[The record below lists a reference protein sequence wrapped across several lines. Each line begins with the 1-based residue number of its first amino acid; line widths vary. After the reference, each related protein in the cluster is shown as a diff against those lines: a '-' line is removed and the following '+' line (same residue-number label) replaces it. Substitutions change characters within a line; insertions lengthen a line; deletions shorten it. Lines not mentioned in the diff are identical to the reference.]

1 MAKKP
6 IEPTTEPATPADGTR
21 SVPAT
26 LPDLAL
32 RICARTGMGLTICRE
47 RMAGNEDKLAE
58 LLASNDTPGI
68 LALLEPSNKA

>member
-1 MAKKP
+1 
-6 IEPTTEPATPADGTR
+6 
-21 SVPAT
+21 
-26 LPDLAL
+26 
-32 RICARTGMGLTICRE
+32 MGLTICRE